1 MRFARD
7 PLSQHSS
14 SSGLVMTRTKVI
26 ALGLAALF
34 MLAFLCAQR
43 TAMTSTA
50 GTTRGAEASKLS
62 LSVEDGKIVLR
73 GAVPDSVKQLLVA
86 KAYQAF
92 GAGYVANHLTV
103 VPGATAEDWSLKAA
117 ESIQKLNSWGS
128 GGLSFDGRHVIVKG
142 EAKNEAEKAKRTEEL
157 AGVFGALLKVENQM
171 ELPAQAAQPKASP
184 VVAKIHE
191 ALAGKT
197 IEFEVSSATL
207 TPRGMKVLD
216 ELVPIIQSDK
226 DLKLEIGGHTD
237 NYGDPKFNQLISH
250 ARAVAVAQ
258 YLASKGVDG
267 RRLVSK
273 GYGESKPIASNKTK
287 DGRKQN
293 RRVTFEA
300 L

>member
-14 SSGLVMTRTKVI
+14 SSGLVMTRTKVV

-117 ESIQKLNSWGS
+117 ESIQKLKSWGS

-191 ALAGKT
+191 ALAGKA

>member
-14 SSGLVMTRTKVI
+14 SSGLVMTRTKVV

-117 ESIQKLNSWGS
+117 ESIQKLKSWGS

-142 EAKNEAEKAKRTEEL
+142 EAKNETEKAKRTEEL

-293 RRVTFEA
+293 RRVTFDA

>member
-103 VPGATAEDWSLKAA
+103 VSGATAEDWSLKAA
-117 ESIQKLNSWGS
+117 ESIQKLKSWGS

>member
-1 MRFARD
+1 
-7 PLSQHSS
+7 
-14 SSGLVMTRTKVI
+14 MTRTKVI

-43 TAMTSTA
+43 TAMTSTV

-117 ESIQKLNSWGS
+117 ESIQKLKSWGS

>member
-1 MRFARD
+1 
-7 PLSQHSS
+7 LSHYPP
-14 SSGLVMTRTKVI
+14 SSGLALTRTKVV
-26 ALGLAALF
+26 ALGLVALF
-34 MLAFLCAQR
+34 VLALLCAQR
-43 TAMTSTA
+43 TATTSTA
-50 GTTRGAEASKLS
+50 GATRGAEASKLS

-117 ESIQKLNSWGS
+117 ESIQRLKSWGS
-128 GGLSFDGRHVIVKG
+128 GGLSFEGRQVIVKG
-142 EAKNEAEKAKRTEEL
+142 DARNEAEKTKRTEEL
-157 AGVFGALLKVENQM
+157 AGVFGTVLKVENQM
-171 ELPAQAAQPKASP
+171 QLPAQAKASP

-226 DLKLEIGGHTD
+226 DVKLEIGGHTD

-250 ARAVAVAQ
+250 ARAAAVAQ

-300 L
+300 V

>member
-14 SSGLVMTRTKVI
+14 SSGLVMTRTKVV

>member
-1 MRFARD
+1 
-7 PLSQHSS
+7 
-14 SSGLVMTRTKVI
+14 MTRTKVI

-43 TAMTSTA
+43 TAMTSTV

-117 ESIQKLNSWGS
+117 ESIQKLKSWGS

-191 ALAGKT
+191 ALAGKA

>member
-43 TAMTSTA
+43 TAMTSTV

-117 ESIQKLNSWGS
+117 ESIQKLKSWGS

-293 RRVTFEA
+293 RRVTFDA

>member
-1 MRFARD
+1 MRLARD
-7 PLSQHSS
+7 PLSHYPA
-14 SSGLVMTRTKVI
+14 SSGLTLTRTKVV
-26 ALGLAALF
+26 ALGLVALF
-34 MLAFLCAQR
+34 AFAFLCAQR
-43 TAMTSTA
+43 TGTTSTA
-50 GTTRGAEASKLS
+50 GATHGTEANRLS

-117 ESIQKLNSWGS
+117 DSIQKLKSWGS
-128 GGLSFDGRHVIVKG
+128 GGLSFEGRHVIVKG
-142 EAKNEAEKAKRTEEL
+142 DAKNETEKTKRTEEL
-157 AGVFGALLKVENQM
+157 AGVFGTVLKVDNQM
-171 ELPAQAAQPKASP
+171 QLPAQAAQPKASP
-184 VVAKIHE
+184 VVVKIHE

-250 ARAVAVAQ
+250 ARAAAVAQ

-273 GYGESKPIASNKTK
+273 GYGESKPIATNKSK

>member
-14 SSGLVMTRTKVI
+14 SSGLVMTRTKVV

-103 VPGATAEDWSLKAA
+103 VSGATAEDWSLKAA
-117 ESIQKLNSWGS
+117 ESIQKLKSWGS

>member
-43 TAMTSTA
+43 TAMTSTV

-117 ESIQKLNSWGS
+117 ESIQKLKSWGS

-142 EAKNEAEKAKRTEEL
+142 EAKNETEKAKRTEEL

-293 RRVTFEA
+293 RRVTFDA

>member
-43 TAMTSTA
+43 TAMTSTV

-103 VPGATAEDWSLKAA
+103 VSGATAEDWSLKAA
-117 ESIQKLNSWGS
+117 ESIQKLKSWGS

>member
-1 MRFARD
+1 MRLARD
-7 PLSQHSS
+7 PLSHHAS
-14 SSGLVMTRTKVI
+14 SSGLVLTRTKVV

-34 MLAFLCAQR
+34 LLAFICAQR
-43 TAMTSTA
+43 TSSPTA
-50 GTTRGAEASKLS
+50 GGVVRGAEAGKLS

-73 GAVPDSVKQLLVA
+73 GAVADSVKQLLVA

-103 VPGATAEDWSLKAA
+103 VPGATAEEWSLKAA
-117 ESIQKLNSWGS
+117 ESIQKLKSWGS
-128 GGLSFDGRHVIVKG
+128 GGLLFEGRQVIVKG
-142 EAKNEAEKAKRTEEL
+142 DAKNETEKTKRTEDL
-157 AGVFGALLKVENQM
+157 VGVFGPVLKVENHMQ
-171 ELPAQAAQPKASP
+171 LPDQPKPSP
-184 VVAKIHE
+184 IVAKIHE

-207 TPRGMKVLD
+207 APRGMKVLD

-226 DLKLEIGGHTD
+226 DVKLEIGGHTD

-250 ARAVAVAQ
+250 ARAAAVAQ

>member
-1 MRFARD
+1 
-7 PLSQHSS
+7 
-14 SSGLVMTRTKVI
+14 MTRTKIV
-26 ALGLAALF
+26 ALGLLALF
-34 MLAFLCAQR
+34 ALALLCAHR
-43 TAMTSTA
+43 ATTSTA
-50 GTTRGAEASKLS
+50 SPAREVEASKLS
-62 LSVEDGKIVLR
+62 MSVEDGKVVLR

-117 ESIQKLNSWGS
+117 ESIQKLKSWGS
-128 GGLSFDGRHVIVKG
+128 GGLSFEGRQVTVKG
-142 EAKNEAEKAKRTEEL
+142 DARNEAEKAKRTEEL
-157 AGVFGALLKVENQM
+157 AGVFGTLLKVENHMQ
-171 ELPAQAAQPKASP
+171 LPTQAKGSL

-226 DLKLEIGGHTD
+226 ELKLEIGGHTD

-250 ARAVAVAQ
+250 ARAAAVAQ

-293 RRVTFEA
+293 RRVTFES

>member
-1 MRFARD
+1 
-7 PLSQHSS
+7 
-14 SSGLVMTRTKVI
+14 MTRTKVV

>member
-14 SSGLVMTRTKVI
+14 SSGLVMTRTKVV

-103 VPGATAEDWSLKAA
+103 VSGATAEDWSLKAA

>member
-14 SSGLVMTRTKVI
+14 SSGLVMTRTKVV

-117 ESIQKLNSWGS
+117 ESIQKLKSWGS

-142 EAKNEAEKAKRTEEL
+142 EAKNETEKAKRTEEL

>member
-43 TAMTSTA
+43 TAMTSTV

-117 ESIQKLNSWGS
+117 ESIQKLKSWGS

-191 ALAGKT
+191 ALAGKA

>member
-14 SSGLVMTRTKVI
+14 SSGLVMTRTKVV

-184 VVAKIHE
+184 AVAKIHE

>member
-43 TAMTSTA
+43 TAMTSTV

>member
-1 MRFARD
+1 MRPGRD
-7 PLSQHSS
+7 LSHYPPAA
-14 SSGLVMTRTKVI
+14 GLVMTRTKIV
-26 ALGLAALF
+26 ALGLLALF
-34 MLAFLCAQR
+34 VLALLCAHR
-43 TAMTSTA
+43 ATTSTVGSA
-50 GTTRGAEASKLS
+50 REGEASKLS
-62 LSVEDGKIVLR
+62 ISVEDGKVVLR

-103 VPGATAEDWSLKAA
+103 MPGATAEDWSLKAA
-117 ESIQKLNSWGS
+117 ESIQKLKSWGS
-128 GGLSFDGRHVIVKG
+128 GGLSFEGRQVIVKG
-142 EAKNEAEKAKRTEEL
+142 DAKNEAEKTKRTEEL
-157 AGVFGALLKVENQM
+157 AGVFGTLMKVENHMQI
-171 ELPAQAAQPKASP
+171 PTQAKGSP

-207 TPRGMKVLD
+207 TPRGMEVLD

-226 DLKLEIGGHTD
+226 ELKLEIGGHTD

-250 ARAVAVAQ
+250 ARAAAVAQ

-267 RRLVSK
+267 RRLASK

-293 RRVTFEA
+293 RRVTFES

>member
-1 MRFARD
+1 
-7 PLSQHSS
+7 LSHYPP
-14 SSGLVMTRTKVI
+14 SSGLALTRTKVV
-26 ALGLAALF
+26 ALGLVALF
-34 MLAFLCAQR
+34 VLALLCAQR
-43 TAMTSTA
+43 TATTSTA
-50 GTTRGAEASKLS
+50 GATRGAEASKLS

-117 ESIQKLNSWGS
+117 ESIQKLKSWGS
-128 GGLSFDGRHVIVKG
+128 GGLSFEGRQVIVKG
-142 EAKNEAEKAKRTEEL
+142 DARNEAEKTKRTEEL
-157 AGVFGALLKVENQM
+157 AGVFGTVLKVENQM
-171 ELPAQAAQPKASP
+171 QLPAQAKASP

-226 DLKLEIGGHTD
+226 DVKLEIGGHTD

-250 ARAVAVAQ
+250 ARAAAVAQ

-300 L
+300 V

>member
-1 MRFARD
+1 
-7 PLSQHSS
+7 
-14 SSGLVMTRTKVI
+14 
-26 ALGLAALF
+26 
-34 MLAFLCAQR
+34 
-43 TAMTSTA
+43 
-50 GTTRGAEASKLS
+50 
-62 LSVEDGKIVLR
+62 LSVEDGRIVLR

-103 VPGATAEDWSLKAA
+103 VPGATAEEWSLKAA
-117 ESIQKLNSWGS
+117 ESIQKLKSWGS
-128 GGLSFDGRHVIVKG
+128 GGLSFEGRHVIVKG
-142 EAKNEAEKAKRTEEL
+142 DAKNEAEKAKRTEEL
-157 AGVFGALLKVENQM
+157 AGVFGAALKVENQM
-171 ELPAQAAQPKASP
+171 QLPAQAAQPKASP
-184 VVAKIHE
+184 VVAKIQE
-191 ALAGKT
+191 ALTGKT

-250 ARAVAVAQ
+250 ARAVSVAQ
-258 YLASKGVDG
+258 YFSSKGVDG

-287 DGRKQN
+287 EGRKQN

>member
-43 TAMTSTA
+43 TAMTSTV

-117 ESIQKLNSWGS
+117 ESIQKLKSWGS